1 MRTDFQLF
9 DTPHLATLVLIV
21 AVALVLPL
29 AVRFLQPAARPVG
42 IALAGLLVAHEGVQ
56 LVLAVMREGPSVT
69 LLPLHLCSLSAYLT
83 AWMLITRA
91 QRVYEVVYF
100 WGLGG
105 TTQALLTPDLV
116 QGFPSAAYLLFFLGH
131 GLVIVGVLY
140 ATIVFGLRPY
150 AASILRVAALTLALA
165 SGVFFVNLWLGT
177 NFLYLMDKPE
187 RPSLLDW
194 FGPWPWYWLGLIG
207 VGLLSLLALY
217 APFCV
222 ADRMK
227 ERIADRDRS
236 GSRPSCQD
244 E

>member
-1 MRTDFQLF
+1 MMRADFQLF
-9 DTPHLATLVLIV
+9 GTPHLTTLVLIV

-42 IALAGLLVAHEGVQ
+42 IALAGLLVAQEAVQ
-56 LVLAVMREGPSVT
+56 LVLAVMREGPSVA

-140 ATIVFGLRPY
+140 ATIVFGLRP
-150 AASILRVAALTLALA
+150 
-165 SGVFFVNLWLGT
+165 
-177 NFLYLMDKPE
+177 
-187 RPSLLDW
+187 
-194 FGPWPWYWLGLIG
+194 
-207 VGLLSLLALY
+207 
-217 APFCV
+217 
-222 ADRMK
+222 
-227 ERIADRDRS
+227 
-236 GSRPSCQD
+236 
-244 E
+244 